1 MNLATKKFKMPFESG
16 DVILRK
22 VGSFSYKQ
30 THDKFYILNVDD
42 YLARGEVM
50 EVALKNTYLVATKQ
64 SRDMTR
70 YPTEYVDYTKLE
82 APEPPEIFGTF
93 LGRIIPF
100 VGLVPSQTMQETS
113 LPELVA
119 TGRQWAD
126 SFFEPFVNFWLE
138 VLPGPHKVFEN
149 QNLKP
154 MWALMNQDD
163 MKILWKSTYK
173 DLLEDG
179 LPRTP
184 AYEDSIRS
192 LLEVAQFA
200 KSSQCPSLPR

>member
-1 MNLATKKFKMPFESG
+1 MNLATKKFKMPFETG

-22 VGSFSYKQ
+22 VGSFSYKH

-64 SRDMTR
+64 SRDMTS
-70 YPTEYVDYTKLE
+70 YPAQWVEYTKSD

-100 VGLVPSQTMQETS
+100 VGHVPMLTLQETS

-119 TGRQWAD
+119 AGREWGN

-154 MWALMNQDD
+154 MWVLMSQDD
-163 MKILWKSTYK
+163 MKILWKPNYK
-173 DLLEDG
+173 ELLEDG

-184 AYEDSIRS
+184 VYEDFIRS
-192 LLEVAQFA
+192 LL
-200 KSSQCPSLPR
+200 